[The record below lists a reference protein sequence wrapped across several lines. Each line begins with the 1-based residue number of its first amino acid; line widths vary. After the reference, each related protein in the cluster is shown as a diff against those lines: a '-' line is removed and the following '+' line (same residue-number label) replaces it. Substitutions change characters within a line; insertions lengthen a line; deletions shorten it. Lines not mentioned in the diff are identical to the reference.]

1 MQKRTIKAF
10 AIAICL
16 SLAVLGGAAAQSPV
30 VGIPHM
36 SNEPDGPEMQKFPSG
51 TDMVYVVFDYETE
64 AAAEIV
70 AEIRSEAQ
78 QGSVLFTS
86 RETYNG
92 TGTAN
97 IEVPGPD
104 SNAFPDGVYDTII
117 RFGEDR
123 FVTAGWEWTVGDVE
137 LPPEDTSGGQAPISP
152 RQESESAAQPDA
164 GAESE
169 MTTSESIEAATPAQ
183 EAPAPGLSPVML
195 AIVAIIVVVLLTII
209 IWAVRGFMTAEH

>member
-1 MQKRTIKAF
+1 MQERTIRAF

-16 SLAVLGGAAAQSPV
+16 SLAVFGVAAAQSPV

-51 TDMVYVVFDYETE
+51 TEVVYVVFDYETE
-64 AAAEIV
+64 TAVEIV

-78 QGSVLFTS
+78 QGSVLFTA

-97 IEVPGPD
+97 IEVPGPE
-104 SNAFPDGVYDTII
+104 SSAFPDGVYDTII
-117 RFGEDR
+117 RFGQDR
-123 FVTAGWEWTVGDVE
+123 FVTAGWEWTVGDVD

-152 RQESESAAQPDA
+152 RQQSESAAQPGA
-164 GAESE
+164 GVESE
-169 MTTSESIEAATPAQ
+169 MSTSESIETAPSAQ
-183 EAPAPGLSPVML
+183 EAPAPGLSPVVL
-195 AIVAIIVVVLLTII
+195 TIVGIVVVVLLTII